1 MHSTVTADRFSE
13 NTKWPT
19 DDAEYEDFS
28 TLTSL
33 CLSKAE
39 LTPTNHLASEYPPC
53 HLSLMAR
60 KILEP
65 RVRNIN
71 WIVRTQNKVYL
82 WLR

>member
-1 MHSTVTADRFSE
+1 MNQEAYIQVCTRLSQLIGLVRTH
-13 NTKWPT
+13 
-19 DDAEYEDFS
+19 EDFS

-33 CLSKAE
+33 CLPKAE
-39 LTPTNHLASEYPPC
+39 LTPTNHLASEYPPR